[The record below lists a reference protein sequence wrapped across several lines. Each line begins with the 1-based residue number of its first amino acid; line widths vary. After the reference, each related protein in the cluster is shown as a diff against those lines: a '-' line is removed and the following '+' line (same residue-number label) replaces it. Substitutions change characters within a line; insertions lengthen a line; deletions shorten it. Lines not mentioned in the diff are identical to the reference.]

1 MNMVPVVSDNVRFVG
16 YDHHTQVLRVT
27 FRSGGTYAYYAV
39 PVHLYEVMLLP
50 HPWRRVGRQIR
61 AHRYSRVAT

>member
-1 MNMVPVVSDNVRFVG
+1 MTPVTSDNVRAVG

-27 FRSGGTYAYYAV
+27 LRPGGTYDYYNV

-50 HPWRRVGRQIR
+50 HPCGICQVN
-61 AHRYSRVAT
+61 